1 MMMINGRVKEKNS
14 REDTIIIKMINMLKS
29 IKPLTA

>member
-1 MMMINGRVKEKNS
+1 MINGRVKEKNS
-14 REDTIIIKMINMLKS
+14 REDTTIIKMINMLKS